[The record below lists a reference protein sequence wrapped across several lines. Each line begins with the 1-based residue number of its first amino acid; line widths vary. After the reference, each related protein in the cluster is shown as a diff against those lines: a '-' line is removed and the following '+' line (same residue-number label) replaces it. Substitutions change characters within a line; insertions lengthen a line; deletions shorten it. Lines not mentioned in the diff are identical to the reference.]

1 MLKRAALYLSAAML
15 VTGSALAGEE
25 AGPIPWRLE
34 PMNSVKGCKVPECVV
49 VDAENALA
57 YISNIEAIPD
67 EYWSDDGRGF
77 ISLMTADGKML
88 KRRWLNSTPDAVI
101 HGPKG
106 MCILRDVLY
115 FADNSRLLSRPLQP
129 GGQVE
134 QLPVPDAERIN
145 DLATDG
151 THIFASDTT
160 RGVIYKVDPVSKA
173 VTMLKSPPSV
183 NGITFHKGAFF
194 AVSWDQHDIFELD
207 PTGEADPVPFG
218 LGAHFTHLD
227 GIEVLDD
234 GTFIVSDFDGN
245 SIWAVGADRKA
256 IAPLADVE
264 TPADIGLDRKRLLL
278 YVPLFMKDEV
288 AIFRL
293 KKEAPAE

>member
-1 MLKRAALYLSAAML
+1 
-15 VTGSALAGEE
+15 
-25 AGPIPWRLE
+25 
-34 PMNSVKGCKVPECVV
+34 VPECVV

-57 YISNIEAIPD
+57 YISNVEALPD

-77 ISLMTADGKML
+77 ISLMTVDGKML
-88 KRRWLNSTPDAVI
+88 KRRWLNSAPGAPI

-106 MCILRDVLY
+106 MCILNDVLY
-115 FADNSRLLSRPLQP
+115 IADNSRLLARPLQP
-129 GGQVE
+129 GGQLEV
-134 QLPVPDAERIN
+134 LSVPGAQRIN
-145 DLATDG
+145 DLATEG
-151 THIFASDTT
+151 THVFASDTT
-160 RGVIYKVDPVSKA
+160 REVIYKVNPVSGE
-173 VTMLKSPPSV
+173 VVILKSPPSV
-183 NGITFHKGAFF
+183 NGITFHLGAFF
-194 AVSWDQHDIFELD
+194 AVSWDLHDIFEIDLS
-207 PTGEADPVPFG
+207 GEADPVPFG

-256 IAPLADVE
+256 IAPLANVE
-264 TPADIGLDRKRLLL
+264 TPADIGLDRKRMLL

-293 KKEAPAE
+293 KKEPSAE